1 MKTGLII
8 VLSLLGGA
16 LLAAALIEDPGYVM
30 INLRGYL
37 IEMSVPILVA
47 GLIAL
52 YLALR
57 LLARIW
63 HTPRQLGRA
72 AARRRKQSAQR
83 QMERG
88 LTLLAEGDWN
98 RGEKFLSRASRRAS
112 NPLLGYLGA
121 ARAAHQQGATERCES
136 WLRLAADSDPESQT
150 LVLLTEAEL
159 QVERGDLGTAAATLD
174 QVARV
179 APINNRLLQLQAQV
193 YEGLGDWERLSAVL
207 PVLKRRHAIDDA
219 EYRRLAIAAY
229 EGLFA
234 ASETDYDRAVELWR
248 ALPKDLRENEDIT
261 AAYLQALVRHDHQQ
275 ETETF
280 IRKSLRK
287 TWWQK
292 LVAIYGRLEVVD
304 KPAHLRH
311 AEQWLHDHG
320 EDPVLL
326 LAVARLSMANELW
339 GKARSYLESSLAI
352 APSAEGFALYGNLLE
367 KLGEDQHA
375 SEAFRSGL
383 LIASGAGSGHTAL
396 PRNRPDD
403 QNPS

>member
-1 MKTGLII
+1 MKAGLII

-63 HTPRQLGRA
+63 RAPRQLGRA
-72 AARRRKQSAQR
+72 SARRRKESAQR

-136 WLRLAADSDPESQT
+136 WLRLAAESDPESQAV
-150 LVLLTEAEL
+150 VLLTEAEL
-159 QVERGDLGTAAATLD
+159 QIERGDLGAAAATLD
-174 QVARV
+174 RV
-179 APINNRLLQLQAQV
+179 AETAPVNTRLLQLQAQV
-193 YEGLGDWERLSAVL
+193 YESLGDWQRLSTVL
-207 PVLKRRHAIDDA
+207 AALKRRHAVDDT
-219 EYRRLAIAAY
+219 EYRRLATAAY
-229 EGLFA
+229 SGLFA
-234 ASETDYDRAVELWR
+234 AADTDYDGAVELWR
-248 ALPKDLRENEDIT
+248 ALPKDLRGDEHLT
-261 AAYLQALVRHDHQQ
+261 AAYMQALVRNDHQQ
-275 ETETF
+275 ESETF
-280 IRKSLRK
+280 IRKALRK
-287 TWWQK
+287 NWWQK

-304 KPAHLRH
+304 KAAHLRH
-311 AEQWLHDHG
+311 AEQWLDHHG

-383 LIASGAGSGHTAL
+383 QLASGAGSGLTAL
-396 PRNRPDD
+396 PRNRPV
-403 QNPS
+403 SREA